1 MNEDLHGI
9 DKLFQQGLE
18 GHAEA
23 PPPHMWE
30 QLDKKLD
37 QKKAAAIAGRYNRLK
52 WVAAVLFLI
61 SVGMGMWVVQLHTT
75 HSGNLAGEEPGRHT
89 GVLAPKQ
96 GTASNL
102 RTGSPA
108 DKKNAPQNQ
117 ANQQV
122 SSPTNQPFLPAP
134 LPGRE
139 ARQLAKGPDAATP
152 SGSVIKRQPN
162 KADQLTHQEMYTPA
176 SVSTVKHIPAVETT
190 RTARLQHEARNEQGA
205 MIGGSGE
212 VVQRRIR
219 EEAVR
224 QNINEF
230 SAQDGADVLLR
241 AAIISDQTALANKIL
256 IDPAGML
263 PLVLASELRGPVSA
277 PNPVRITPLHA
288 PSFTATVF
296 FSPNLVSSFVT
307 NNSRIPHGRED
318 DKNVI
323 KAKEQN
329 GSSRSAGVLIGY
341 NFNPRWSVSSG
352 LVLTNRTTE
361 IETKMIYARPD
372 PRGGG
377 VKYRF
382 NCSSGYSYINLKSGG
397 GSPFNG
403 DSAKAVSST
412 SKLQYVSVPV
422 MVKYNFGQGK
432 LRFMTGAGL
441 QASFLTMRKIETYI
455 TKGTNQDFA
464 NTSDIHGLRPVYFS
478 GLVSAGA
485 SYKLSRIL
493 TASLVPSAQLGFTSI
508 NQQSPVKS
516 YINFY
521 GLSFGLSVQL

>member
-1 MNEDLHGI
+1 MSEDLHGI

-52 WVAAVLFLI
+52 WVAAALFLI
-61 SVGMGMWVVQLHTT
+61 SAGMAMWVVQLHTR
-75 HSGNLAGEEPGRHT
+75 HSGNLAGEKTDRHT

-102 RTGSPA
+102 KMGSPA
-108 DKKNAPQNQ
+108 DKNKAPQNQ
-117 ANQQV
+117 VNPQTSA
-122 SSPTNQPFLPAP
+122 PTNQSILPAP

-139 ARQLAKGPDAATP
+139 TRQLATGPDAAAAPHYAT
-152 SGSVIKRQPN
+152 SLQPN
-162 KADQLTHQEMYTPA
+162 KTSPLTRREVYTPA
-176 SVSTVKHIPAVETT
+176 SESKDKRMPAVETT
-190 RTARLQHEARNEQGA
+190 RTARLQEAGNEQGTMA
-205 MIGGSGE
+205 NESGK
-212 VVQRRIR
+212 VMQRSIR
-219 EEAVR
+219 EETIR
-224 QNINEF
+224 HKLNEF
-230 SAQDGADVLLR
+230 SAQNRADVLLR

-263 PLVLASELRGPVSA
+263 PLVLASELRGPVLSA

-288 PSFTATVF
+288 SSFTATVF
-296 FSPNLVSSFVT
+296 FSPNLVSSSVT

-329 GSSRSAGVLIGY
+329 GSSRSAGVLISY
-341 NFNPRWSVSSG
+341 NFNPRWSIGSG
-352 LVLTNRTTE
+352 LVLTSRTTE

-422 MVKYNFGQGK
+422 IVKYNFGQGK
-432 LRFMTGAGL
+432 LRLMTGAGL
-441 QASFLTMRKIETYI
+441 QANFLTMRKIETYI

-478 GLVSAGA
+478 GLLSAGA
-485 SYKLSRIL
+485 SYKLTRIL
-493 TASLVPSAQLGFTSI
+493 TASLVPVAQLGFTSI